1 MNIGFV
7 FKYENSIGGG
17 HFGRCLNFS
26 SQLSKNIEFFF
37 LTNILPKKNID
48 LLKNNRINYVEIKS
62 KKFEENVL
70 LKIKN
75 LKIDSLILDC
85 YDLKKTFKIKVKT
98 KLKKLLIIDDRT
110 NFNHH
115 ADILINNNF
124 LTNKKKKNYKKI

>member
-1 MNIGFV
+1 MRAFKSSDLDYLYIGKYIIYKKVNEHRFV

-17 HFGRCLNFS
+17 HFWRCLNFS
-26 SQLSKNIEFFF
+26 SQLSKKNIEFFF

-62 KKFEENVL
+62 EKFEENVL

-85 YDLKKTFKIKVKT
+85 YDLKKL
-98 KLKKLLIIDDRT
+98 LK
-110 NFNHH
+110 
-115 ADILINNNF
+115 
-124 LTNKKKKNYKKI
+124 